1 MAKTIMI
8 SDEIYGELKKIKYS
22 MSFTETIKQLLE
34 NKKETK
40 KTGAG
45 LRDCL
50 GLLSKDD
57 KEYDRIMKGLRPM
70 YKKWTKRYA

>member
-8 SDEIYGELKKIKYS
+8 SNEIYGELKKIKDS
-22 MSFTETIKQLLE
+22 MSFTETIKNLLE
-34 NKKETK
+34 NKKEAK

-50 GLLSKDD
+50 GLLKRD
-57 KEYDRIMKGLRPM
+57 KEWEEIEKELKRGWKRWD
-70 YKKWTKRYA
+70 KRYV

>member
-1 MAKTIMI
+1 MI
-8 SDEIYGELKKIKYS
+8 SNELYSELKRIKNS
-22 MSFTETIKQLLE
+22 MSFTETIKHLLE
-34 NKKETK
+34 NKRETK

-57 KEYDRIMKGLRPM
+57 KEYDKIMKELRPM